1 MGPLTMSTDLLID
14 CGLLLA
20 KHQVA
25 PSIIQ
30 QVINTLRQR
39 YGGER
44 VFIPKIDRQT
54 RNQQITEDTQRG
66 LSPEAIAR
74 RRGCDPKTVRSV
86 QRTWT
91 L

>member
-1 MGPLTMSTDLLID
+1 MSTDLLID

-20 KHQVA
+20 EHQVA

-44 VFIPKIDRQT
+44 VFIPRIDRQT
-54 RNQQITEDTQRG
+54 RNAAICADLQRG
-66 LSPEAIAR
+66 LSPEAVAR
-74 RRGCDPKTVRSV
+74 QRGCSSSTVRRV
-86 QRTWT
+86 GQEWA

>member
-1 MGPLTMSTDLLID
+1 MTTDLLTD

-20 KHQVA
+20 EHNVA

-39 YGGER
+39 YGGDR
-44 VFIPKIDRQT
+44 PFIPKIDRQT
-54 RNQQITEDTQRG
+54 RNEQIAEDMRRG

-74 RRGCDPKTVRSV
+74 QHGCDPRTVRRV
-86 QRTWT
+86 GQKWA